1 MIRAFTHTPPSRGK
15 ITGFAVLISS
25 RRSSINVVFVVVWH
39 GSLVIV
45 TVVVY
50 VVVRLG
56 SWHIF
61 TSHPLASLAGTTAP
75 SAMRAKISFALI
87 HQLARRPQVQ

>member
-56 SWHIF
+56 SWPIVC
-61 TSHPLASLAGTTAP
+61 SGPERERERGGARGEDDS
-75 SAMRAKISFALI
+75 SADRRENRAT
-87 HQLARRPQVQ
+87 